1 MVLYLIPSL
10 KKIQNAFTES
20 SDSQEEDSQYKV
32 VKQRASFIIYIYKAG
47 REKRNLALNLNLQI
61 ISGPIPLF
69 LLAKYFALD

>member
-32 VKQRASFIIYIYKAG
+32 VKQRTSFIMCIYIYIKLEE
-47 REKRNLALNLNLQI
+47 RKEI
-61 ISGPIPLF
+61 WPSI
-69 LLAKYFALD
+69 